1 MKIVS
6 SKSFFVFQEHSKI
19 RMRVFSLFFTWVV
32 LWWPVSA
39 ETKRPVSSVKTQEE
53 TAQSFEKIPVYQ
65 SRFGRARPVVAVIGD
80 NYMTELT
87 DYIIPYGVLTR
98 SKSAD
103 VYALGISATP
113 MDLYPAL
120 KMIPQESISSFDEK
134 FPMGAD
140 YVVVPAVH
148 HSENPIL
155 LKWLNGQ
162 ALKGATVI
170 GVCDGVWV
178 VANAGLLKGKQAT
191 GFWYSLNDLE
201 KKFKDTKWIRN
212 RRYVVDQKI
221 VTTTA
226 VTASIP
232 VSLALVEAIADKDRA
247 FKVAR
252 ELGVSDWSP
261 IHDSSRF
268 RLTMDSIYTVVFNTI
283 FFWTHEEIGIPVFS
297 GVDEIKLAL
306 VADAYS
312 RTYRS
317 QAFSVASSAETIKT
331 LNGLT
336 LIPDRIFDQAG
347 GPLDRMLPAFDS
359 TPAVIVFDR
368 TLVEIS
374 ELYGRST
381 AAFVALLL
389 EYPRF

>member
-1 MKIVS
+1 MKTIS
-6 SKSFFVFQEHSKI
+6 SKSFFILQEYSKI
-19 RMRVFSLFFTWVV
+19 LMRVLFHFFVWAV
-32 LWWPVSA
+32 LSRSASA
-39 ETKRPVSSVKTQEE
+39 EAIKPGFPVTAPEE

-65 SRFGRARPVVAVIGD
+65 KRFGRTRPVVAVIGD

-87 DYIIPYGVLTR
+87 DYIIPYGVLAR

-103 VYALGISATP
+103 VYTLGISAAP

-120 KMIPQESISSFDEK
+120 KMIPQESISSFDKK
-134 FPMGAD
+134 FPTGAD

-148 HSENPIL
+148 HSENPVL
-155 LKWLNGQ
+155 LKWINGQ
-162 ALKGATVI
+162 TSKGATVI

-178 VANAGLLKGKQAT
+178 VANAGLLKGKRAT

-232 VSLALVEAIADKDRA
+232 VSLALVEAIAGKDRA
-247 FKVAR
+247 FKVAA
-252 ELGVSDWSP
+252 ELGVTDWSP
-261 IHDSSRF
+261 IHDSNRF
-268 RLTMDSIYTVVFNTI
+268 RLTIDSIYTVVSNTI
-283 FFWTHEEIGIPVFS
+283 FFWSHEEIGIPVFS

-306 VADAYS
+306 VADVYS

-317 QAFSVASSAETIKT
+317 QAFSVASSGETIPT
-331 LNGLT
+331 LNGLS
-336 LIPDRIFDQAG
+336 LIPDRVFDRAG
-347 GPLDRMLPAFDS
+347 SLDRMLPTFDS
-359 TPAVIVFDR
+359 TPAVIVLDR
-368 TLVEIS
+368 TLAEIS

-381 AAFVALLL
+381 AAFVALIL